1 MPFNVSPCKTVTGV
15 DIHPATVG
23 GSLFPD
29 PMALRKANFF
39 ITNYGGSYSLRVVR
53 YHVFVMVKILIQV
66 HEHTEIRADRVY
78 TQYYFAPNLGD
89 KINLREL
96 SLDSVA
102 LTAWRS
108 WRFSLR
114 SLVIDLISVPY
125 LSRGDAVFRAQR
137 LPLHRSSQS
146 SLLREP

>member
-1 MPFNVSPCKTVTGV
+1 
-15 DIHPATVG
+15 
-23 GSLFPD
+23 
-29 PMALRKANFF
+29 MALRKANFF
-39 ITNYGGSYSLRVVR
+39 MTIYGVSYSLRVVR
-53 YHVFVMVKILIQV
+53 YHVFVMMKILIQV
-66 HEHTEIRADRVY
+66 HEHTEIRSDRVY
-78 TQYYFAPNLGD
+78 THYYFAPNLGD

-146 SLLREP
+146 PLLREP